1 MRELNCPLSEEQLTA
16 FVDGELPAQQARH
29 LARHIMACPQCS
41 RALGRLSAADAL
53 LQLPTAVGDEAASE
67 EHVAALSP
75 GFWQRLKG
83 RLDDV
88 DQVINATD
96 GVSRPRQR
104 SGLMRLAVAGIA
116 IILAAVITQQ
126 LVLHS
131 MSGVQPA
138 RLVQMHTGFVHSS
151 TSSPARAGHKQ
162 AAIRGGPSA
171 SAPGTPTMIDLDG
184 TPALW
189 SQHVVEGR
197 PVSVLYTA
205 RNSVNLRNM
214 QPITANSK
222 LYHLSQTPAGNVLV
236 DSSGDIW
243 HIVIADPYLAPQ
255 HMLTLLSQIPSP
267 PGPSGS
273 M

>member
-104 SGLMRLAVAGIA
+104 SGLMRLAVAGTA

-131 MSGVQPA
+131 MSGVQPGQ
-138 RLVQMHTGFVHSS
+138 LVQMHTGFVHSS
-151 TSSPARAGHKQ
+151 TSSPARAGHTQ
-162 AAIRGGPSA
+162 VAIGGPSA
-171 SAPGTPTMIDLDG
+171 SAPGTPTMIDFDG

-189 SQHVVEGR
+189 AQYVVEGR
-197 PVSVLYTA
+197 PVSVLHTA
-205 RNSVNLRNM
+205 RNSVNLRDM
-214 QPITANSK
+214 QLITANGK
-222 LYHLSQTPAGNVLV
+222 LFHLAQSPAGNVLV

-255 HMLTLLSQIPSP
+255 RMLTLLSQMPSP
-267 PGPSGS
+267 PDPSGS